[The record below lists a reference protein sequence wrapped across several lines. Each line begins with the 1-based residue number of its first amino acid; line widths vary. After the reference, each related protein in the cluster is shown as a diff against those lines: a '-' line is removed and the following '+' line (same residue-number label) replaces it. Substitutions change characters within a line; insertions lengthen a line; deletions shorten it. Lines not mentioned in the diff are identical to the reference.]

1 MRNYVSLLTLLY
13 PIREVRE
20 VREVRDIKVLNNPL
34 RRRRTL
40 IFNSPFSIFNSQ
52 RVHIVRQMQGLQPP
66 TLRVGFVEG
75 FLCQSERASPQFT
88 RGK

>member
-1 MRNYVSLLTLLY
+1 MRYFVSLLPVLY

-20 VREVRDIKVLNNPL
+20 VKEVRNIKVLKALNNPL
-34 RRRRTL
+34 RQRRTL
-40 IFNSPFSIFNSQ
+40 IFHSPFSIFNS
-52 RVHIVRQMQGLQPP
+52 
-66 TLRVGFVEG
+66 LRVGFVEG